1 MEDQYIPVQEL
12 LDHKYQNCGNGM
24 RLLEAGCGS
33 CSCFSFSE
41 HVHITGIDISELQLL
56 RNDSIDHRI
65 VGDIQYYDFPP
76 SSFDVIICWNVL
88 EHVPYP
94 QLALQKFLQ
103 AAKPEGIIV
112 LGLPNL
118 LSMKGLLTKYTP
130 HIFHVW
136 VYRYLF
142 GQSNAGKHDTAP
154 FKTVLSYSITPNAI
168 RKFARQNNMEVVYFS
183 LYEHS
188 YYAEKLGLFFLRMKK
203 LTTLL
208 TFGVLGNS
216 DFVIVLQK
224 QTCQS

>member
-1 MEDQYIPVQEL
+1 MEDPYIPVQEL
-12 LDHKYQNCGNGM
+12 LDQKNQNSGNEM

-41 HVHITGIDISELQLL
+41 NVHITGIDISELQLL
-56 RNDSIDHRI
+56 RNDFIDDRI

-94 QLALQKFLQ
+94 QIALQKFLQ
-103 AAKPEGIIV
+103 AAKPGGIIV

-118 LSMKGLLTKYTP
+118 FSMKGLVTKYTP

-142 GQSNAGKHDTAP
+142 RQSSAGTHDTAP
-154 FKTVLSYSITPNAI
+154 FKTVLNYSITPSAI
-168 RKFARQNNMEVVYFS
+168 RNFAKQNNMKVVYFS

-188 YYAEKLGLFFLRMKK
+188 YYAEKLGRLFLLMKK

-208 TFGVLGNS
+208 TFGVLGDS

-224 QTCQS
+224 

>member
-12 LDHKYQNCGNGM
+12 LDQKYQNCGNGM

-41 HVHITGIDISELQLL
+41 NVHITGIDISELQLL
-56 RNDSIDHRI
+56 RNDSIDHKI

-103 AAKPEGIIV
+103 AAKPGGIIV

-118 LSMKGLLTKYTP
+118 LSMKGLVTKYTP
-130 HIFHVW
+130 HFFHVW

-142 GQSNAGKHDTAP
+142 RQSAAGTHDTAP
-154 FKTVLSYSITPNAI
+154 FKTVLSYSITPSAI
-168 RKFARQNNMEVVYFS
+168 RKFAGQNNMKVAYFS
-183 LYEHS
+183 LYEHR
-188 YYAEKLGLFFLRMKK
+188 YYAEKLGRFFLLMKK

-208 TFGVLGNS
+208 TFGVLGDS

-224 QTCQS
+224 